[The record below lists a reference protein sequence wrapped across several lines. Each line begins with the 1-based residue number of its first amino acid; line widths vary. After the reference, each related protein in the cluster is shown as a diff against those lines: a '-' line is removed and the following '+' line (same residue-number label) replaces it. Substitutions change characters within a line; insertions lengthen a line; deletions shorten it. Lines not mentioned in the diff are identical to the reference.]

1 MSKQPSRKIPS
12 RKILSRKFAS
22 LKKLDEEQAPVVRFD
37 GTKEDRLAQLKAELS
52 GKLKKLEEEDQR
64 QNG

>member
-12 RKILSRKFAS
+12 RKIPSRKFAKS
-22 LKKLDEEQAPVVRFD
+22 TKVDEAQAPAVHFE
-37 GTKEDRLAQLKAELS
+37 GSKEDRLAKLKAELS